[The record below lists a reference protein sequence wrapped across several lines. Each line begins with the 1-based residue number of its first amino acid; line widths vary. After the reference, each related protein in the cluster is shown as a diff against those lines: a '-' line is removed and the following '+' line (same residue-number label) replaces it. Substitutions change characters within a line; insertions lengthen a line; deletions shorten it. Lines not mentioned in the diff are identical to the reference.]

1 MPTRD
6 EPVYLRVEDE
16 HILGTLIMPGSLIPG
31 VLFVHGW
38 GGDQRQ
44 YLDRARELAALGC
57 VCLTFDLRGHAQTKA
72 RYETVSREEGLRDI
86 LVAYDFLAA
95 QHNVDGDS
103 IAVVG
108 SSYGGYLAALLT
120 ALRPVKWLALRAPAL
135 YKDSEWTLPKHR
147 LMGEQKLELYRRQ
160 PVRPDESRALR
171 ACTAFTGDVL
181 VVESEQD
188 TIVPHQV
195 IVNYREA
202 CVSAKSLTYRVIPGA
217 DHALTGDACQR
228 AYTTVLVTW
237 LTEMVFGAPVAQPAV
252 SPVAASTPE
261 STAPPAAA
269 SALQAAHQKQDDQ
282 DDDDQAGDPAGVVAP
297 PTAIGPSRQ
306 RTDQSEDQD
315 DEEDRS
321 DRHVVVPLGGKTR

>member
-6 EPVYLRVEDE
+6 EPVYLRVENE

-44 YLDRARELAALGC
+44 YLDRARELSALGC
-57 VCLTFDLRGHAQTKA
+57 VCLTFDLRGHAQTKS

-95 QHNVDGDS
+95 QHNVDADS

-120 ALRPVKWLALRAPAL
+120 ALRPVRWLALRAPAL
-135 YKDSEWTLPKHR
+135 YKDSDWKLPKHR
-147 LMGEQKLELYRRQ
+147 LKGEQQLELYRRQ
-160 PVRPDESRALR
+160 AVRSDESRALR

-188 TIVPHQV
+188 SVVPHQV

-202 CVSAKSLTYRVIPGA
+202 CISARSLTYRVIPGA
-217 DHALTGDACQR
+217 DHALSGEACQR
-228 AYTTVLVTW
+228 AYTVVLVTW
-237 LTEMVFGAPVAQPAV
+237 LTEMVFGARHGEPALPPTPAGAGGRLQPA
-252 SPVAASTPE
+252 
-261 STAPPAAA
+261 
-269 SALQAAHQKQDDQ
+269 HQQQDDQ
-282 DDDDQAGDPAGVVAP
+282 DHDDHAGDPARIVAP
-297 PTAIGPSRQ
+297 TTAIGPSRQ
-306 RTDQSEDQD
+306 RADHEQDED

-321 DRHVVVPLGGKTR
+321 DRHVVVPIGGKTR